1 MLFGIANDT
10 NNFMQ
15 IQEEISR
22 FDNEIQT
29 EVEGQAKPGQAKPEE
44 NLKRELAVERDEDIE
59 IVLERPVKRRHI
71 FTAEDEIIDLTV
83 E

>member
-1 MLFGIANDT
+1 MLSGIANDT
-10 NNFMQ
+10 NNFLQ

-22 FDNEIQT
+22 VGGEIQT
-29 EVEGQAKPGQAKPEE
+29 ELEGQAKAEQAKPEE
-44 NLKRELAVERDEDIE
+44 NLKRELAVEQDEDVE

-83 E
+83 